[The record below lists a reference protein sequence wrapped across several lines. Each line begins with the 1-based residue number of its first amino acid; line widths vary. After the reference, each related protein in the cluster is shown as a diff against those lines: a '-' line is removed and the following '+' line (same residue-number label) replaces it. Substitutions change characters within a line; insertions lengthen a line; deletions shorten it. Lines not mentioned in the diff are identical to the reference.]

1 MTGGKGA
8 PSKQRTSQ
16 KDQPKKKGKDKD
28 VYISV
33 LFSIIPEDMMKTYK
47 HSNFSIDGK
56 QYESVWMV
64 KPSKSVW
71 KKGKFNKNKINT
83 PLFIDCSELIVNL
96 DTGEVDDGDELMYL
110 MDVTM
115 VKIHRELLDYKSK
128 NKDKTL
134 KLHFILGSDTE
145 CQDLLYATH
154 FVCDKTMA
162 DKIKDESF
170 SSFVNSK
177 YSSYF
182 SQFTGKGWSVKVDYC
197 GAYEI
202 KIIHAPFVLSQ
213 EKGESSSR
221 ATDKSNTSK
230 KEDKKGSSK
239 NKGGKQ
245 QLDLLDVDEDAIAAE
260 KGIQPAPSNARSAP
274 SKPANDKKGQRP
286 LELLDYD
293 DGLPKKANPPAPPK
307 TKSASEKTANDN
319 KEKPKFELLDYDY

>member
-8 PSKQRTSQ
+8 PTKQRTSQ

-47 HSNFSIDGK
+47 HSKFTIDGK

-71 KKGKFNKNKINT
+71 KKGKFNKNKINKS
-83 PLFIDCSELIVNL
+83 LFIDCSELVINL
-96 DTGEVDDGDELMYL
+96 DTGEVDDDEQLMYL

-115 VKIHRELLDYKSK
+115 VNINREICFYKDRY
-128 NKDKTL
+128 DKV

-145 CQDLLYATH
+145 CQDLIYAAH

-162 DKIKDESF
+162 DQIKDPSF

-177 YSSYF
+177 YSSCF
-182 SQFTGKGWSVKVDYC
+182 SQYTSKGWTVKVDYC

-202 KIIHAPFVLSQ
+202 KIIQAPFIPSQ
-213 EKGESSSR
+213 ESG
-221 ATDKSNTSK
+221 
-230 KEDKKGSSK
+230 GSSK
-239 NKGGKQ
+239 AKDQSASTKENKKSKGEEKTT
-245 QLDLLDVDEDAIAAE
+245 QLELLDVDTETLN
-260 KGIQPAPSNARSAP
+260 KNT
-274 SKPANDKKGQRP
+274 
-286 LELLDYD
+286 
-293 DGLPKKANPPAPPK
+293 PPAAPK
-307 TKSASEKTANDN
+307 TKSASSEATDEK
-319 KEKPKFELLDYDY
+319 KEKKQLELLDLDY

>member
-71 KKGKFNKNKINT
+71 KKGKFNKNKINKS
-83 PLFIDCSELIVNL
+83 LFIDCSELIVNL
-96 DTGEVDDGDELMYL
+96 DTGEVDDDEELMYL

-115 VKIHRELLDYKSK
+115 VEIHRELTFYMN
-128 NKDKTL
+128 NKGKI

-145 CQDLLYATH
+145 CQDLIYATH
-154 FVCDKTMA
+154 YVCDKTMA
-162 DKIKDESF
+162 DQIKDPSF

-182 SQFTGKGWSVKVDYC
+182 SQYTSKGWTVKVDYC

-202 KIIHAPFVLSQ
+202 KIIHAPFIPSQ
-213 EKGESSSR
+213 ESG
-221 ATDKSNTSK
+221 
-230 KEDKKGSSK
+230 GSSK
-239 NKGGKQ
+239 AKDQSAGTKENKKSKGEEKTT
-245 QLDLLDVDEDAIAAE
+245 QLELLDVDTETLN
-260 KGIQPAPSNARSAP
+260 KNT
-274 SKPANDKKGQRP
+274 
-286 LELLDYD
+286 
-293 DGLPKKANPPAPPK
+293 PPAAPK
-307 TKSASEKTANDN
+307 TKSASSEATDEK
-319 KEKPKFELLDYDY
+319 KEKKQLELLDLDY

>member
-47 HSNFSIDGK
+47 HSIFTIDGK

-71 KKGKFNKNKINT
+71 KKGKFNKNKINKS
-83 PLFIDCSELIVNL
+83 LFIDCSELVINL
-96 DTGEVDDGDELMYL
+96 DTGEVDDDEQLMYL

-115 VKIHRELLDYKSK
+115 VNINREICFYKDRY
-128 NKDKTL
+128 DKV

-145 CQDLLYATH
+145 CQDLIYATH

-162 DKIKDESF
+162 DQIKDPSF

-182 SQFTGKGWSVKVDYC
+182 SQYTSKGWTVKVDYC

-202 KIIHAPFVLSQ
+202 KIIHAPFMPSQ
-213 EKGESSSR
+213 ESG
-221 ATDKSNTSK
+221 
-230 KEDKKGSSK
+230 GSSK
-239 NKGGKQ
+239 AKDQSASTKENKKSKGEEKTT
-245 QLDLLDVDEDAIAAE
+245 QLELLDVDTETLN
-260 KGIQPAPSNARSAP
+260 KNT
-274 SKPANDKKGQRP
+274 
-286 LELLDYD
+286 
-293 DGLPKKANPPAPPK
+293 PPAAPK
-307 TKSASEKTANDN
+307 TKSASSEATDEK
-319 KEKPKFELLDYDY
+319 KEKKQLELLDLDY

>member
-71 KKGKFNKNKINT
+71 KKGKFNKNKINKS
-83 PLFIDCSELIVNL
+83 LFIDCSELIVNL
-96 DTGEVDDGDELMYL
+96 DTGEVDDDEELMYL

-115 VKIHRELLDYKSK
+115 VEIHRELTFYMN
-128 NKDKTL
+128 NKGKI

-145 CQDLLYATH
+145 CQDLIYATH
-154 FVCDKTMA
+154 YVCDKTMA
-162 DKIKDESF
+162 DKIKDTSF

-182 SQFTGKGWSVKVDYC
+182 SQFTSKGWSVKVDYC

-221 ATDKSNTSK
+221 AKDQSAGTKEGNKS
-230 KEDKKGSSK
+230 KGEEK
-239 NKGGKQ
+239 TT
-245 QLDLLDVDEDAIAAE
+245 QLELLDVDTETLN
-260 KGIQPAPSNARSAP
+260 KNT
-274 SKPANDKKGQRP
+274 
-286 LELLDYD
+286 
-293 DGLPKKANPPAPPK
+293 PPAAPK
-307 TKSASEKTANDN
+307 TKSASSEATDEK
-319 KEKPKFELLDYDY
+319 KEKKQLELLDLDY

>member
-47 HSNFSIDGK
+47 HSKFTIDGK

-71 KKGKFNKNKINT
+71 KKGKFNKNKINKS
-83 PLFIDCSELIVNL
+83 LFIDCSELVINL
-96 DTGEVDDGDELMYL
+96 DTGEVNDDEQLMYL

-115 VKIHRELLDYKSK
+115 VNINREICFYKDRY
-128 NKDKTL
+128 DKV

-145 CQDLLYATH
+145 CQDLIYAAH

-162 DKIKDESF
+162 DQIKDPSF

-182 SQFTGKGWSVKVDYC
+182 SQYTSKGWTVKVDYC

-202 KIIHAPFVLSQ
+202 KIIHAPFMPSQ
-213 EKGESSSR
+213 ESG
-221 ATDKSNTSK
+221 
-230 KEDKKGSSK
+230 GSSK
-239 NKGGKQ
+239 AKDQSASTKENKKSKGEEKTT
-245 QLDLLDVDEDAIAAE
+245 QLELLDVDTETLNKNTPPAAPKTKSTSSEATDE
-260 KGIQPAPSNARSAP
+260 K
-274 SKPANDKKGQRP
+274 KEKKQ
-286 LELLDYD
+286 LELLD
-293 DGLPKKANPPAPPK
+293 
-307 TKSASEKTANDN
+307 
-319 KEKPKFELLDYDY
+319 LDY

>member
-1 MTGGKGA
+1 MSGGKGA
-8 PSKQRTSQ
+8 SKKQRTSQ

-47 HSNFSIDGK
+47 HSKFTIDGK

-71 KKGKFNKNKINT
+71 KKGKFNKNKINKS
-83 PLFIDCSELIVNL
+83 LFIDCSELVINL
-96 DTGEVDDGDELMYL
+96 DTGEVDDDEQLMYL

-115 VKIHRELLDYKSK
+115 VNINREICFYKDRY
-128 NKDKTL
+128 DKV

-145 CQDLLYATH
+145 CQDLIYATH

-162 DKIKDESF
+162 DQIKDPSF

-182 SQFTGKGWSVKVDYC
+182 SQYTSKGWTVKVDYC

-202 KIIHAPFVLSQ
+202 KIIHAPFIPSQ
-213 EKGESSSR
+213 ESG
-221 ATDKSNTSK
+221 
-230 KEDKKGSSK
+230 GSSK
-239 NKGGKQ
+239 AKDQSAGTKENKKSKGEEKTT
-245 QLDLLDVDEDAIAAE
+245 QLELLDVDMETLN
-260 KGIQPAPSNARSAP
+260 KNT
-274 SKPANDKKGQRP
+274 
-286 LELLDYD
+286 
-293 DGLPKKANPPAPPK
+293 PPAAPK
-307 TKSASEKTANDN
+307 TKSASSEATDEK
-319 KEKPKFELLDYDY
+319 KEKKQLELLDLDY

>member
-8 PSKQRTSQ
+8 PTKQRTSQ
-16 KDQPKKKGKDKD
+16 KDQPKKKEKNKDI
-28 VYISV
+28 YISV

-47 HSNFSIDGK
+47 HSKFTIDGK

-71 KKGKFNKNKINT
+71 KKGKFNKNKINKS
-83 PLFIDCSELIVNL
+83 LFIDCSELIINL
-96 DTGEVDDGDELMYL
+96 DTGEVDDDEQLMYL

-115 VKIHRELLDYKSK
+115 VNINREICFYK
-128 NKDKTL
+128 DRYDIV

-145 CQDLLYATH
+145 CQDLIYATH

-162 DKIKDESF
+162 DQIKDPSF

-182 SQFTGKGWSVKVDYC
+182 SQYTSKGWTVKVDYC

-307 TKSASEKTANDN
+307 TKSSSEKTANDN